1 MSVPVGANKE
11 SLLTEWP
18 SLIRADAPKIRYKQ
32 RSGEDLCVPK
42 AFASML
48 HNVGFVKESELINNR
63 FNDKKYCFT
72 VRDNNLTAVY
82 RYSMDILPNWLQLSR
97 KFIKR
102 MKWDEDIKQFDL
114 FVGVLKGS
122 DGQVNHAVGI
132 FNNWI
137 FDSNKDCAIPLSQK
151 GLDYC
156 VSTPTTRNKFIE
168 FNDGF
173 LFREIGQKQKLKRKA
188 CCDPNYI
195 ERCQV
200 NAAKRNK

>member
-1 MSVPVGANKE
+1 MPIV
-11 SLLTEWP
+11 
-18 SLIRADAPKIRYKQ
+18 RYKQ
-32 RSGEDLCVPK
+32 RCEDDLCVPK
-42 AFASML
+42 AFASIV
-48 HNVGFVKESELINNR
+48 HNVGFVNEAGQIDNR

-72 VRDNNLTAVY
+72 KKDSNLSAVY
-82 RYSMDILPNWLQLSR
+82 RYGMEILPNWLQLFR
-97 KFIKR
+97 KSVKKV
-102 MKWDEDIKQFDL
+102 KWDEDIKQFDL

-137 FDSNKDCAIPLSQK
+137 FDSNEDCAIPLSQE

-156 VSTPTTRNKFIE
+156 VSTPTIRNNFVG

-173 LFREIGQKQKLKRKA
+173 YFRELGKRQKLKRKA
-188 CCDPNYI
+188 CGDPNYI

-200 NAAKRNK
+200 TKKGKKN